1 MNSNGT
7 APGGYPPPPA
17 HAAAGGPP
25 GDAALRQQVV
35 TIVNEIAALDALI
48 ADADTQLQLLPDLVA
63 WMVRVRHSVLWLLC
77 LPRDQVAAGLTF
89 ARAVPGADLTA
100 ARRRRSLL
108 PAWRPRP
115 LPGQTGAGQAGA
127 GAQAGPGMLLLV
139 AVVVLLVL
147 LGMVGLLVWA

>member
-1 MNSNGT
+1 MNPNGT

-89 ARAVPGADLTA
+89 ARAVPGADLTV
-100 ARRRRSLL
+100 ARRRRSALSAC
-108 PAWRPRP
+108 PATR
-115 LPGQTGAGQAGA
+115 
-127 GAQAGPGMLLLV
+127 AGPGMLLLV

-147 LGMVGLLVWA
+147 LGIVGLLVWA